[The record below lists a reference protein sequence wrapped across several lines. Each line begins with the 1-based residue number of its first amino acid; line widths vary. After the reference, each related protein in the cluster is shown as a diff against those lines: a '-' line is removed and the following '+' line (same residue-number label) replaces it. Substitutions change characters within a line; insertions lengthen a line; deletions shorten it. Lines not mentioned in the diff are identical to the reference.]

1 MKELR
6 SSADDHVI
14 FNRASDHS
22 VKSEINLKLLIFL
35 LQVLSWCLEYD
46 HRIRCGYLSASFDH
60 CQVGRWPFSWERSES
75 TFKKNDP
82 DRFEFPHKAFF
93 PLLFFSSPYLLHY
106 SPFDFPL
113 ISMSLLKDQK
123 QGADVKLEQ
132 EDSFIEK
139 SSLVELSDEE
149 KLAIDKAL
157 VRKVSRLD
165 F

>member
-1 MKELR
+1 
-6 SSADDHVI
+6 
-14 FNRASDHS
+14 
-22 VKSEINLKLLIFL
+22 
-35 LQVLSWCLEYD
+35 
-46 HRIRCGYLSASFDH
+46 
-60 CQVGRWPFSWERSES
+60 
-75 TFKKNDP
+75 
-82 DRFEFPHKAFF
+82 
-93 PLLFFSSPYLLHY
+93 
-106 SPFDFPL
+106 
-113 ISMSLLKDQK
+113 MSLLKDQK